1 MAGYSLTGT
10 LVPAAANTANQI
22 LWGAVSGA
30 AGVDAMLYLADV
42 TFDSA
47 NLGAGVQIQLFR
59 ATGGIPTA
67 TTYTPNKET
76 ADAQTASGMASAWT
90 STGSTAV
97 TATPTGV
104 TVVRT
109 WYVSPASGLLTQW
122 SLSREVYMP
131 AGSTNWVGLRISTP
145 SGVSPDVAY
154 NAAWAE

>member
-1 MAGYSLTGT
+1 
-10 LVPAAANTANQI
+10 
-22 LWGAVSGA
+22 
-30 AGVDAMLYLADV
+30 
-42 TFDSA
+42 
-47 NLGAGVQIQLFR
+47 
-59 ATGGIPTA
+59 
-67 TTYTPNKET
+67 
-76 ADAQTASGMASAWT
+76 MASAWT